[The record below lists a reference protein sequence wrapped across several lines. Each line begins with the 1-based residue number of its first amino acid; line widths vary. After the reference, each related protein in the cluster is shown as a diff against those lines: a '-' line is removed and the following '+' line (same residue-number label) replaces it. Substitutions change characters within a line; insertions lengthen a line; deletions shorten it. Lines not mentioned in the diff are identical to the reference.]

1 MEEENK
7 INPNNEN
14 NDDVENSMFSS
25 DDGASMFNETPIETE
40 ENIID
45 VEEVVEKPSEAIE
58 EISEETIE
66 EAVKEENDIENIK
79 ETTEKTV
86 EIEPTET
93 IEETSTLNAPANT
106 DNLITVRPVKFEEF
120 KDNNVNR
127 SIKRNLD
134 IMQDIMMH
142 ITVEIGK
149 TTSSIKEVMS
159 FKEGSVVELDKVAGE
174 QVEIYAN
181 NKLVARGEVIV
192 IEDKFG
198 VRITTTSLPKV
209 EEKD

>member
-7 INPNNEN
+7 INPNN
-14 NDDVENSMFSS
+14 DDNIDNSLENSMFSS
-25 DDGASMFNETPIETE
+25 DSGASMFDEIPSEIEAQD
-40 ENIID
+40 NVID
-45 VEEVVEKPSEAIE
+45 VEEVTEKPNETV
-58 EISEETIE
+58 EETIE
-66 EAVKEENDIENIK
+66 ETIE
-79 ETTEKTV
+79 ETTEEV
-86 EIEPTET
+86 GEPIAPSVA
-93 IEETSTLNAPANT
+93 IEETSTPNTSAKT

-120 KDNNVNR
+120 KDNSVNR

-134 IMQDIMMH
+134 IMQDIPMH

-192 IEDKFG
+192 IEDRFG
-198 VRITTTSLPKV
+198 VRITTTNLPKL

>member
-7 INPNNEN
+7 INSN
-14 NDDVENSMFSS
+14 NDDNIDNSLENSMFSS
-25 DDGASMFNETPIETE
+25 DSGASMFDEIPSEAEAQDNV
-40 ENIID
+40 ID
-45 VEEVVEKPSEAIE
+45 VEEVAKEPSEAVE
-58 EISEETIE
+58 EVVEETIE
-66 EAVKEENDIENIK
+66 ESMEEK
-79 ETTEKTV
+79 AA
-86 EIEPTET
+86 IEPTVT
-93 IEETSTLNAPANT
+93 IEETSTSNTSTKT

-134 IMQDIMMH
+134 IMQDIPMH

-192 IEDKFG
+192 IEDRFG
-198 VRITTTSLPKV
+198 VRITTTNLPKL

>member
-7 INPNNEN
+7 INPNN
-14 NDDVENSMFSS
+14 DDNIDNSLENSMFSS
-25 DDGASMFNETPIETE
+25 DSGASMFDEIPSEVEVQDNV
-40 ENIID
+40 ID
-45 VEEVVEKPSEAIE
+45 VEEVTEKPSETVE
-58 EISEETIE
+58 EVVEETIE
-66 EAVKEENDIENIK
+66 EPMEEK
-79 ETTEKTV
+79 AA
-86 EIEPTET
+86 IEPTVT
-93 IEETSTLNAPANT
+93 IEETSTSNTSAKT

-120 KDNNVNR
+120 KDNSVNR

-134 IMQDIMMH
+134 IMQDIPMH

-192 IEDKFG
+192 IEDRFG
-198 VRITTTSLPKV
+198 VRITTTNLPKL

>member
-7 INPNNEN
+7 INPNN
-14 NDDVENSMFSS
+14 DDNIDNSLENSMFSS
-25 DDGASMFNETPIETE
+25 DSGASMFDEIPSEVEAQDNIVDVEEVTE
-40 ENIID
+40 KPSEA
-45 VEEVVEKPSEAIE
+45 VEEVVE
-58 EISEETIE
+58 ETIE
-66 EAVKEENDIENIK
+66 EPMEEK
-79 ETTEKTV
+79 AA
-86 EIEPTET
+86 IEPTVT
-93 IEETSTLNAPANT
+93 IEETSTSNTSAKT

-120 KDNNVNR
+120 KDNSVNR

-134 IMQDIMMH
+134 IMQDIPMH

-192 IEDKFG
+192 IEDRFG
-198 VRITTTSLPKV
+198 VRITTTNLPKL

>member
-7 INPNNEN
+7 INQN
-14 NDDVENSMFSS
+14 NDDNIDNSLENSTFSNDS
-25 DDGASMFNETPIETE
+25 GASMFDEIPSEIEAQD
-40 ENIID
+40 NIID
-45 VEEVVEKPSEAIE
+45 VEEVVKKPSEATE
-58 EISEETIE
+58 EVVEETIE
-66 EAVKEENDIENIK
+66 EPMEEK
-79 ETTEKTV
+79 AA
-86 EIEPTET
+86 IEPTVT
-93 IEETSTLNAPANT
+93 IEETSTSNSSAKT

-134 IMQDIMMH
+134 IMQDIPMH

-159 FKEGSVVELDKVAGE
+159 FKEGSVVELDKIAGE

-192 IEDKFG
+192 IEDRFG
-198 VRITTTSLPKV
+198 VRITTTNLPKL

>member
-7 INPNNEN
+7 INPNN
-14 NDDVENSMFSS
+14 DDNIDNSLENSMFSS
-25 DDGASMFNETPIETE
+25 DSGASMFDEIPSEIEAQD
-40 ENIID
+40 NVID
-45 VEEVVEKPSEAIE
+45 VEEVTEKPSEAVE
-58 EISEETIE
+58 EAVEETIE
-66 EAVKEENDIENIK
+66 EKAA
-79 ETTEKTV
+79 
-86 EIEPTET
+86 IEPSVA
-93 IEETSTLNAPANT
+93 IEETSTSNTSAKT

-134 IMQDIMMH
+134 IMQDIPMH

-192 IEDKFG
+192 IEDRFG
-198 VRITTTSLPKV
+198 VRITTTNLPKL

>member
-7 INPNNEN
+7 INPNN
-14 NDDVENSMFSS
+14 DDNIDNSLENSMFSS
-25 DDGASMFNETPIETE
+25 DSGASMFDEIPSEIEAQD
-40 ENIID
+40 NVID
-45 VEEVVEKPSEAIE
+45 VEEVAEKPSEATE
-58 EISEETIE
+58 EVVEETIE
-66 EAVKEENDIENIK
+66 EPAEEK
-79 ETTEKTV
+79 AA
-86 EIEPTET
+86 IEPTVA
-93 IEETSTLNAPANT
+93 IEETSTSNTSAKT

-134 IMQDIMMH
+134 IMQDIPMH

-192 IEDKFG
+192 IEDRFG
-198 VRITTTSLPKV
+198 VRITTTNLPKL

>member
-7 INPNNEN
+7 INPNN
-14 NDDVENSMFSS
+14 DDNIDNSLENSMFSNDS
-25 DDGASMFNETPIETE
+25 GASMFDEIPSEVEAQDNV
-40 ENIID
+40 ID
-45 VEEVVEKPSEAIE
+45 VEEVTEKPSETVE
-58 EISEETIE
+58 EVVEETIE
-66 EAVKEENDIENIK
+66 EPMEEK
-79 ETTEKTV
+79 AA
-86 EIEPTET
+86 IEPTVT
-93 IEETSTLNAPANT
+93 IEETSTSNTSAKT

-120 KDNNVNR
+120 KDNSVNR

-134 IMQDIMMH
+134 IMQDIPMH

-192 IEDKFG
+192 IEDRFG
-198 VRITTTSLPKV
+198 VRITTTNLPKL

>member
-7 INPNNEN
+7 INPNN
-14 NDDVENSMFSS
+14 DDNIDNSLENSMFSS
-25 DDGASMFNETPIETE
+25 DSGASMFDEIPSEVEAQDNIVDVEEVTE
-40 ENIID
+40 KPSEA
-45 VEEVVEKPSEAIE
+45 VEEVVE
-58 EISEETIE
+58 ETIE
-66 EAVKEENDIENIK
+66 EPMEEK
-79 ETTEKTV
+79 AA
-86 EIEPTET
+86 IEPTVT
-93 IEETSTLNAPANT
+93 IEETSTSNTSAKT

-134 IMQDIMMH
+134 IMQDIPMH

-192 IEDKFG
+192 IEDRFG
-198 VRITTTSLPKV
+198 VRITTTNLPKL

>member
-7 INPNNEN
+7 INPNN
-14 NDDVENSMFSS
+14 DDNIDNSLENSMFSS
-25 DDGASMFNETPIETE
+25 DSGASMFDEIPSEIEAQD
-40 ENIID
+40 NVID
-45 VEEVVEKPSEAIE
+45 VEEVTEKPSETV
-58 EISEETIE
+58 EETIE
-66 EAVKEENDIENIK
+66 E
-79 ETTEKTV
+79 TTE
-86 EIEPTET
+86 EISEPIAPSAA
-93 IEETSTLNAPANT
+93 IEETSTSNTSAKT

-134 IMQDIMMH
+134 IMQDIPMH

-192 IEDKFG
+192 IEDRFG
-198 VRITTTSLPKV
+198 VRITTTNLPKL

>member
-7 INPNNEN
+7 INPNN
-14 NDDVENSMFSS
+14 DDNIDNSLENSMFSS
-25 DDGASMFNETPIETE
+25 DSGASMFDEIPSEIEAQD
-40 ENIID
+40 NIID
-45 VEEVVEKPSEAIE
+45 VKEVAKEPSETVEEVVE
-58 EISEETIE
+58 ETIE
-66 EAVKEENDIENIK
+66 EPMEEK
-79 ETTEKTV
+79 AA
-86 EIEPTET
+86 IEPTVT
-93 IEETSTLNAPANT
+93 IEETSTSNTSAIT

-134 IMQDIMMH
+134 IMQDIPMH

-192 IEDKFG
+192 IEDRFG
-198 VRITTTSLPKV
+198 VRITTTNLPKL

>member
-14 NDDVENSMFSS
+14 NNDVENSMFSS
-25 DDGASMFNETPIETE
+25 DDDASMFNEAPIETE
-40 ENIID
+40 ENVID
-45 VEEVVEKPSEAIE
+45 VE

-93 IEETSTLNAPANT
+93 IEETSTLNTSTNT

-159 FKEGSVVELDKVAGE
+159 FKEGSIVELDKVAGE

>member
-7 INPNNEN
+7 INPNN
-14 NDDVENSMFSS
+14 DDNIDNSLENSMFSS
-25 DDGASMFNETPIETE
+25 DSSASMFDEIPSEIEAQD
-40 ENIID
+40 NVID
-45 VEEVVEKPSEAIE
+45 VEEVAKEPSEAVE
-58 EISEETIE
+58 EVVEETIE
-66 EAVKEENDIENIK
+66 EPMEEK
-79 ETTEKTV
+79 AA
-86 EIEPTET
+86 IEPTVT
-93 IEETSTLNAPANT
+93 IEETSTSNTSAKT

-134 IMQDIMMH
+134 IMQDIPMH

-192 IEDKFG
+192 IEDRFG
-198 VRITTTSLPKV
+198 VRITTTNLPKL

>member
-7 INPNNEN
+7 INPNN
-14 NDDVENSMFSS
+14 DDNIDNSLENSMFSS
-25 DDGASMFNETPIETE
+25 DSGASMFDEIPSEIEAQD
-40 ENIID
+40 NVID
-45 VEEVVEKPSEAIE
+45 VEEVAEKPSETVE
-58 EISEETIE
+58 EVVEETIE
-66 EAVKEENDIENIK
+66 ETIEESME
-79 ETTEKTV
+79 EKAA
-86 EIEPTET
+86 IEPTVT
-93 IEETSTLNAPANT
+93 IEETSTSNTSAKT

-120 KDNNVNR
+120 KDNSVNR

-134 IMQDIMMH
+134 IMQDIPMH

-192 IEDKFG
+192 IEDRFG
-198 VRITTTSLPKV
+198 VRITTTNLPKL

>member
-7 INPNNEN
+7 INPNN
-14 NDDVENSMFSS
+14 DDNIDNSLENSMFSS
-25 DDGASMFNETPIETE
+25 DSGASMFDEIPSEVEAQDNV
-40 ENIID
+40 ID
-45 VEEVVEKPSEAIE
+45 VEEVAEKPSETVE
-58 EISEETIE
+58 EVVEETVEENTEETIE
-66 EAVKEENDIENIK
+66 EKAA
-79 ETTEKTV
+79 
-86 EIEPTET
+86 IEPTVT
-93 IEETSTLNAPANT
+93 IEETSTSNTSAKT

-134 IMQDIMMH
+134 IMQDIPMH

-192 IEDKFG
+192 IEDRFG
-198 VRITTTSLPKV
+198 VRITTTNLPKL

>member
-7 INPNNEN
+7 INPNN
-14 NDDVENSMFSS
+14 DDNIDNSLENSMFSNDS
-25 DDGASMFNETPIETE
+25 GASMFDEIPSEVEAQDNIVDVEEVTE
-40 ENIID
+40 KPSEA
-45 VEEVVEKPSEAIE
+45 VEEVVE
-58 EISEETIE
+58 ETIE
-66 EAVKEENDIENIK
+66 EPMEEK
-79 ETTEKTV
+79 AA
-86 EIEPTET
+86 IEPTVT
-93 IEETSTLNAPANT
+93 IEETSTSNTSAKT

-120 KDNNVNR
+120 KDNSVNR

-134 IMQDIMMH
+134 IMQDIPMH

-192 IEDKFG
+192 IEDRFG
-198 VRITTTSLPKV
+198 VRITTTNLPKL

>member
-7 INPNNEN
+7 INPNN
-14 NDDVENSMFSS
+14 DDNIDNSLENSMFSS
-25 DDGASMFNETPIETE
+25 DSGASMFDEIPSEIEAQD
-40 ENIID
+40 NVID
-45 VEEVVEKPSEAIE
+45 VEEVTEKPSETVE
-58 EISEETIE
+58 EVVEETIE
-66 EAVKEENDIENIK
+66 K
-79 ETTEKTV
+79 TTEEV
-86 EIEPTET
+86 SEPIAPSVA
-93 IEETSTLNAPANT
+93 IEETSTSNTSAKT

-134 IMQDIMMH
+134 IMQDIPMH

-192 IEDKFG
+192 IEDRFG
-198 VRITTTSLPKV
+198 VRITTTNLPKL

>member
-1 MEEENK
+1 MEEK
-7 INPNNEN
+7 
-14 NDDVENSMFSS
+14 
-25 DDGASMFNETPIETE
+25 A
-40 ENIID
+40 
-45 VEEVVEKPSEAIE
+45 A
-58 EISEETIE
+58 
-66 EAVKEENDIENIK
+66 
-79 ETTEKTV
+79 
-86 EIEPTET
+86 IEPTVT
-93 IEETSTLNAPANT
+93 IEETSTSNTSAKT

-120 KDNNVNR
+120 KDNSVNR

-134 IMQDIMMH
+134 IMQDIPMH

-192 IEDKFG
+192 IEDRFG
-198 VRITTTSLPKV
+198 VRITTTNLPKL